1 MNQVTKNGY
10 SYHYL
15 YEYLPSRFEATDEQ
29 KRVRTLVWKFRD
41 GDYNTIYHLIL
52 NGIEDIIRGDK
63 AQWTICCIP
72 AHSEAK
78 TQKRFEAILQQLSNE
93 LDVNNGYSV
102 VSIKEDFV
110 GSVFNTEPR
119 SILPNL
125 GFINSNILG
134 KRIILIDDVI
144 KTGKS
149 FYEVSDKLT
158 SLGASRIIGFFI
170 AITVN
175 PNQNQ

>member
-1 MNQVTKNGY
+1 MNQVTKNGC

-29 KRVRTLVWKFRD
+29 KKVRTLVWKFRD
-41 GDYNTIYHLIL
+41 GDYQTIYHLIL

-72 AHSEAK
+72 AHSIIK
-78 TQKRFEAILQQLSNE
+78 TQKRFETFLKQLSNE
-93 LDVNNGYSV
+93 LDVTNGYSV

-110 GSVFNTEPR
+110 GSVFKTEPR

-125 GFINSNILG
+125 GFNNNGILG

-144 KTGKS
+144 KSGRT
-149 FYEVSDKLT
+149 FYEVADKLD
-158 SLGASRIIGFFI
+158 SLGASKVIGFFI
-170 AITVN
+170 GLSIN
-175 PNQNQ
+175 PDQHQ